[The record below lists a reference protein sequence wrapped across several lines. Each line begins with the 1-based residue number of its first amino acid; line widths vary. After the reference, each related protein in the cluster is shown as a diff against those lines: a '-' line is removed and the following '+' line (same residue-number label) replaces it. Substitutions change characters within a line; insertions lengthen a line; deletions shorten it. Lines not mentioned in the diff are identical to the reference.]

1 MHLLALSFSPH
12 STSRLE
18 EIAAL
23 LGAIAGA
30 LLVLGAVTPGW
41 RRLGQVV
48 SGLALIAAGV
58 VAILA
63 LHYGK

>member
-12 STSRLE
+12 STRRLE

-23 LGAIAGA
+23 LGAIAGV

-41 RRLGQVV
+41 RRFGQLVG
-48 SGLALIAAGV
+48 GLALIAAGV